1 MLPHALLLI
10 FGKALI
16 RFFEV
21 GDCVSCLDFESVNLD
36 SVIVLD
42 SESKTKTLNLETKS
56 TLDSILLRF

>member
-1 MLPHALLLI
+1 M
-10 FGKALI
+10 
-16 RFFEV
+16 
-21 GDCVSCLDFESVNLD
+21 SCLDFESVNLD

>member
-21 GDCVSCLDFESVNLD
+21 GACVSCLDFESVNLD